1 LNLPVEQ
8 KLQSAKEVQS
18 GQNNVSLLNGKFSLQ
33 KNLVFSIFYRQAFL
47 LNFFNGRVER
57 DILGQVHL

>member
-33 KNLVFSIFYRQAFL
+33 KNLVFSIFLSAGVSIK
-47 LNFFNGRVER
+47 FF
-57 DILGQVHL
+57 